1 MFIWALGRQGMHSI
15 YALAS
20 PSPNCQEISLM
31 NRRNTQNISFV
42 HNDASSHTDEGL
54 FKRFESQAITVSPC
68 VGTLNGVAPIQTSSS
83 DEGSHQINSLTYE
96 QDQGHMVK
104 ALWSL
109 YKNVYIYIVQF
120 I

>member
-1 MFIWALGRQGMHSI
+1 MQTVLCCQASQRVSQQLMFTWALGRQGMHSI

-68 VGTLNGVAPIQTSSS
+68 V
-83 DEGSHQINSLTYE
+83 H
-96 QDQGHMVK
+96 
-104 ALWSL
+104 
-109 YKNVYIYIVQF
+109 
-120 I
+120 